1 VSVSISQLSARRDA
15 VNIFE
20 PIDLELDQPTAVEVV
35 GPNGAGKTTLLRTM
49 AGLYEQF
56 DGTFNVPPLLYQ
68 GHRLGLDEL
77 ETVAQN
83 LMAYAELEN
92 RQVSEKTLRRVL
104 SKTGMLRHGLALVG
118 KLSQGQQRRVC
129 MARWL
134 LSERPLWLLDE
145 PLTALDQKGQQLLV
159 KLISDHVAAAG
170 WVIYSSHVGLEIEH
184 KVTVQV
190 TAL

>member
-1 VSVSISQLSARRDA
+1 MSVTISQLSARRDA

-20 PIDLELDQPTAVEVV
+20 PIDLELDEPKAVEVV
-35 GPNGAGKTTLLRTM
+35 GPNGAGKTTLLRTL
-49 AGLYEQF
+49 AGLYGQF
-56 DGTFNVPPLLYQ
+56 DGTFSVPPLLYQ

-77 ETVAQN
+77 ETVVQN
-83 LMAYAELEN
+83 LLAYAELEGKE
-92 RQVSEKTLRRVL
+92 VSEKSLRKVL
-104 SKTGMLRHGLALVG
+104 SKTGMLRHGLTLVG

-145 PLTALDQKGQQLLV
+145 PLTALDRKGQQLLV
-159 KLISDHVAAAG
+159 KLITDHVGAGG
-170 WVIYSSHVGLEIEH
+170 WVIYSSHVGLEIEQ